1 MGVACICVIALVS
14 ASMNAND
21 PFAPGLL
28 NTIFIISC
36 GVIGIWLLHKT
47 NLSEVLK
54 VRQKGSRRS
63 DLPVEFPI
71 MDSREV
77 FVIQDRRQLPDRRKV
92 KNDSD
97 DLKVLPTKMAHK

>member
-1 MGVACICVIALVS
+1 
-14 ASMNAND
+14 MNAND
-21 PFAPGLL
+21 PFDSGLL

-36 GVIGIWLLHKT
+36 GVMGVWLLHKT

-54 VRQKGSRRS
+54 VRQKVSRRS
-63 DLPVEFPI
+63 DLPVEFPL

-77 FVIQDRRQLPDRRKV
+77 NVIQDRRQLPDRRKV

-97 DLKVLPTKMAHK
+97 DLKVLATKMASK

>member
-14 ASMNAND
+14 ASINVND
-21 PFAPGLL
+21 PFAAGLL
-28 NTIFIISC
+28 NTIFIIGC
-36 GVIGIWLLHKT
+36 GVIGVWLLHKT

-63 DLPVEFPI
+63 DLPVDFPL

-77 FVIQDRRQLPDRRKV
+77 NVIQDRRQLLDRRKV
-92 KNDSD
+92 KNNSD
-97 DLKVLPTKMAHK
+97 DLKILPRKMASN